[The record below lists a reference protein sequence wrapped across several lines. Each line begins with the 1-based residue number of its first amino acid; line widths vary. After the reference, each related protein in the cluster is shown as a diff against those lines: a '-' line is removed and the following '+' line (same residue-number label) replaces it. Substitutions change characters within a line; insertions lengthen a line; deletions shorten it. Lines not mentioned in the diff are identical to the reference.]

1 MDLIDQP
8 KIKQTKS
15 NMIKSR
21 LLSLALASLLA
32 ASAQADNHGS
42 EIETY
47 AIDTAHSSV
56 KFSIRHFV
64 AKTTGNFA
72 DFTGTLKVDRH
83 DLTNSSV
90 EAKIQIPSVDT
101 NSEKRDAHLQ
111 EDDYF
116 DAPAHPVMT
125 FQSTQWEA
133 AEGENQFQVTG
144 DLTIRGITKEVVLD
158 VELLGFGEGMRGAFL
173 SGWEATTTLDR
184 TDWGIN
190 GGQPA
195 VGTEV
200 DVTINIEAIR
210 Q

>member
-1 MDLIDQP
+1 MKKAFYLI
-8 KIKQTKS
+8 
-15 NMIKSR
+15 
-21 LLSLALASLLA
+21 SLLVLCA
-32 ASAQADNHGS
+32 ATASAAHHKAG
-42 EIETY
+42 EVETY
-47 AIDTAHSSV
+47 KIDTAHSSV

-72 DFTGTLKVDRH
+72 DFEGTMKVDRH
-83 DLTNSSV
+83 DLTKSSF
-90 EAKIQIPSVDT
+90 EATIKIPSVDT
-101 NSEKRDAHLQ
+101 DSSKRDAHLQ

-116 DAPAHPVMT
+116 SAGKYPAMT
-125 FQSTQWEA
+125 FKSTKWA
-133 AEGENQFQVTG
+133 KAEGENKFKVTG
-144 DLTIRGITKEVVLD
+144 DLTIRSITKEVVLD
-158 VELLGFGEGMRGAFL
+158 VELLGFGEGMRGAYL

-184 TDWGIN
+184 TEWGIN

>member
-1 MDLIDQP
+1 MHKRIY
-8 KIKQTKS
+8 
-15 NMIKSR
+15 
-21 LLSLALASLLA
+21 SLLPLVLLTAVSA
-32 ASAQADNHGS
+32 APLAAAV
-42 EIETY
+42 ETY
-47 AIDTAHSSV
+47 TIDTAHSSV

-72 DFTGTLKVDRH
+72 DFSGTLTIDRD

-90 EAKIQIPSVDT
+90 EAVIQIPSVDT
-101 NSEKRDAHLQ
+101 DNDDRDQHLQ

-116 DAPAHPVMT
+116 GTEANPLMT
-125 FQSTQWEA
+125 FSSTEWA
-133 AEGENQFQVTG
+133 ATDEDDRFKVTG
-144 DLTIRGITKEVVLD
+144 DLTFNGITNPVTLD

-173 SGWEATTTLDR
+173 SGWEATTTIDR
-184 TDWGIN
+184 TEWGVN
-190 GGQPA
+190 AGQPA

>member
-1 MDLIDQP
+1 M
-8 KIKQTKS
+8 KI
-15 NMIKSR
+15 R
-21 LLSLALASLLA
+21 LLHTILFAFAFYLTGATA
-32 ASAQADNHGS
+32 GAQV
-42 EIETY
+42 ETY
-47 AIDTAHSSV
+47 AIDTSHSSV

-72 DFTGTLKVDRH
+72 EFQGTLTIDRD
-83 DLTNSSV
+83 DLTKSSV
-90 EAKIQIPSVDT
+90 QAMIQIPSVDT
-101 NSEKRDAHLQ
+101 DSDKRDSHLQ

-116 DAPAHPVMT
+116 SSSAYPAMT
-125 FQSTQWEA
+125 FESTDWKATED
-133 AEGENQFQVTG
+133 ENKFKVTG
-144 DLTIRGITKEVVLD
+144 DLSIRGITREVVLD
-158 VELLGFGEGMRGAFL
+158 VELLGFGEGMRGAYL

-184 TDWGIN
+184 TEWGVD

>member
-1 MDLIDQP
+1 M
-8 KIKQTKS
+8 KHSFFST
-15 NMIKSR
+15 
-21 LLSLALASLLA
+21 ALFAVASLTFS
-32 ASAQADNHGS
+32 SALTA
-42 EIETY
+42 ETIETY
-47 AIDTAHSSV
+47 VIDTSHSSV

-72 DFTGTLKVDRH
+72 EFEGTLTVNRD
-83 DLTNSSV
+83 DLTKSTV
-90 EAKIQIPSVDT
+90 EATILIPSVDT
-101 NSEKRDAHLQ
+101 DSEKRDSHLQ

-116 DAPAHPVMT
+116 SSSAFPAMT
-125 FQSTQWEA
+125 FKSTAWEA
-133 AEGENQFQVTG
+133 TEDENMFKVTG
-144 DLTIRGITKEVVLD
+144 DLSIRGITKEVVLD
-158 VELLGFGEGMRGAFL
+158 VELLGFGEGMRGAYL

-184 TDWGIN
+184 TDWGVT